1 MQLFSHTWRRGFLK
15 IIIERN
21 SEYGSTVLFKINRYF
36 NFGNDV
42 EKMAEIICKA
52 LDKDT
57 SYMLKPFETLKERQ
71 MGGGR
76 EQMLSAMFGYGNNK
90 PKRAVIGSCELN
102 FANCDL
108 NSEECFSFEMS
119 TKICRAKRDCQFKR
133 KFE

>member
-57 SYMLKPFETLKERQ
+57 SYMLKPFETLEERQ
-71 MGGGR
+71 MGGK
-76 EQMLSAMFGYGNNK
+76 EQMQSY
-90 PKRAVIGSCELN
+90 RS
-102 FANCDL
+102 
-108 NSEECFSFEMS
+108 SFL
-119 TKICRAKRDCQFKR
+119 KGIVNQ
-133 KFE
+133 